1 MYTDYIL
8 HHGIKGQK
16 WGIRRTPEQLGHK
29 TKKKRS
35 GVKAKLQSLKPGS
48 STKKK
53 QSASSVEK
61 VSSEKTLAK
70 KSNKDLNAKEREAK
84 KQQVLESR
92 SAKQLYDNADLFTT
106 QELQN
111 AYNRLNLERSI
122 KNLTPKQVSKGQQYL
137 DKYVKTA
144 NNVSAFLKSTNAVIG
159 QASAMYNM
167 LNKLSGGSSKKK
179 GASSESSNKPSNSNS
194 NSPDR
199 EQRKN
204 KGTGKKPKTKSD
216 TQKEDTPTYEVP
228 RDSNKRNRGEDFTR
242 TVEDVVLDVIST
254 RRGGNSVNF
263 EKGMDYVAD
272 VMNSLPDNTTVRGL
286 LESGEDDR
294 RR

>member
-1 MYTDYIL
+1 MYNDYIL
-8 HHGIKGQK
+8 HYGVKGQK

-29 TKKKRS
+29 PKKKRS
-35 GVKAKLQSLKPGS
+35 GVKAKLQSLKSGS

-61 VSSEKTLAK
+61 VPSEKAIAK
-70 KSNKDLNAKEREAK
+70 KSNKDLTAKEREAK

-179 GASSESSNKPSNSNS
+179 TSSESSNKSSNSNS
-194 NSPDR
+194 NSSDR

-204 KGTGKKPKTKSD
+204 KETGKKPKSKSD
-216 TQKEDTPTYEVP
+216 ARREDTPTYEVP
-228 RDSNKRNRGEDFTR
+228 RDSNKRNQGEDFTR

-254 RRGGNSVNF
+254 RRSGKSVNF
-263 EKGMDYVAD
+263 ERGMDYVAD
-272 VMNSLPDNTTVRGL
+272 VVNSLPDNTTVRGL

>member
-1 MYTDYIL
+1 MYNDYIL
-8 HHGIKGQK
+8 HYGVKGQK

-29 TKKKRS
+29 PKKKRS

-53 QSASSVEK
+53 QRASSVEK
-61 VSSEKTLAK
+61 VPSEKAIAK
-70 KSNKDLNAKEREAK
+70 KSNKDLTAKEREAK

-179 GASSESSNKPSNSNS
+179 TSSESSNKSSNSNS
-194 NSPDR
+194 NSSDR

-204 KGTGKKPKTKSD
+204 KETGKKSKSKSD
-216 TQKEDTPTYEVP
+216 ARREDAPTYEVP
-228 RDSNKRNRGEDFTR
+228 RDSNKRNQGEDFTR

-254 RRGGNSVNF
+254 RRSGNSVNF
-263 EKGMDYVAD
+263 ERGMDYVAD
-272 VMNSLPDNTTVRGL
+272 VVNSLPDNTTVRGL

>member
-1 MYTDYIL
+1 MYNDYIL
-8 HHGIKGQK
+8 HYGVKGQK

-29 TKKKRS
+29 PKKKRS

-61 VSSEKTLAK
+61 VPSEKAIAK
-70 KSNKDLNAKEREAK
+70 KSNKDLTAKEREAK

-179 GASSESSNKPSNSNS
+179 STSSESSNKSSNSNS
-194 NSPDR
+194 NSSDR
-199 EQRKN
+199 EPRKN
-204 KGTGKKPKTKSD
+204 KETGKKPKSKSD
-216 TQKEDTPTYEVP
+216 AQREDTPTYEVP
-228 RDSNKRNRGEDFTR
+228 RDSNTRNQGEDFTR

-254 RRGGNSVNF
+254 RRSGNSVNF
-263 EKGMDYVAD
+263 ERGMDYVAD
-272 VMNSLPDNTTVRGL
+272 VVNSLPDNTTVRGL